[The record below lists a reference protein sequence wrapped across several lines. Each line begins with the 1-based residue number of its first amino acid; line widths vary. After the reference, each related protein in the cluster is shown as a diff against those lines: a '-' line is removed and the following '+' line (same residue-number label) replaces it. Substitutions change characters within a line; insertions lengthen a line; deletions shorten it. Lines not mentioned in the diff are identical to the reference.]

1 MLRWLLSEEG
11 GVGVLVFVILDLNVN
26 TGMNTLYIIN
36 TAEAEEEVMCDT
48 EASFIVQGLGRK
60 YVKVP
65 ELELE

>member
-1 MLRWLLSEEG
+1 MSTPAWTLS
-11 GVGVLVFVILDLNVN
+11 
-26 TGMNTLYIIN
+26 TSSTL
-36 TAEAEEEVMCDT
+36 AEAEEEIMCDT